1 MLFASL
7 LQEAEMTPPFCWCML
22 ICKSCCIIQFQQEM
36 YSGFVF
42 TEIFQVKKDGLSLK
56 GIYVEFVFFAI
67 PSISNSCH
75 LICASPAFQS
85 YIRKKKEDQEV
96 EV

>member
-1 MLFASL
+1 
-7 LQEAEMTPPFCWCML
+7 
-22 ICKSCCIIQFQQEM
+22 M

-42 TEIFQVKKDGLSLK
+42 TEIFQVEKDGLPFK

-85 YIRKKKEDQEV
+85 YIRKKK
-96 EV
+96 